1 MRKERKA
8 GVLLPITALPS
19 PYGIGTLGKEA
30 CRFIDGL
37 KKGGVKI
44 WQVLP
49 LLPTGFGN
57 SPYQACAA
65 YALNYYLID
74 LPTLEEEGLL
84 LRSDYENVDFGND
97 PRRVDY
103 GKLFSSRTEVL
114 KKAFARFDRSQSA
127 WKEFLIEGKYADF
140 ALFMSLKAKFSHR
153 PHREWGEAFSRFD
166 ETLTG
171 LFVREN
177 KEEIEFWQFTQFVF
191 LKQWASLKRYAN
203 ERGVELMGDMPI
215 YLSLDSVEA
224 WKRGDELFLTD
235 GRGECSLVS
244 GVPPDAF
251 SEDGQLWGTP
261 VYNWAK
267 MKENGYA
274 WWKGR
279 IEDALTTFD
288 ILRIDHFRGFDRFYA
303 IPAGEKDARGGE
315 WLDGPKEELFCGLE
329 NVSIVAEDLGI
340 IDDGVR
346 ELMRK
351 TGYPGMKVMSFGF
364 DGNPENEH
372 LPSEYKEN
380 TFAYTGTHDNAPF
393 FAMISEMTD
402 EERESFSKILDEQCE
417 KLGVQKSAAGA
428 KAQTEKAVE
437 LLYASEAMAAIV
449 PYHDLLSLGEEARIN
464 FPSVLSEEN
473 WSYRFLPED
482 FSDETWA
489 RLKSLAERYGR

>member
-1 MRKERKA
+1 M
-8 GVLLPITALPS
+8 PITALPS

-30 CRFIDGL
+30 YRFIDGL

-65 YALNYYLID
+65 DALNYYLID

-84 LRSDYENVDFGND
+84 LRSEYATVDFGDD
-97 PRRVDY
+97 PKRVDY
-103 GKLFSSRTEVL
+103 GKLFSARADVL
-114 KKAFARFDRSQSA
+114 RKAFARFDRSRTD
-127 WKEFLIEGKYADF
+127 WKEFLLEGRYADF
-140 ALFMSLKAKFSHR
+140 ALFMSLKVKFSHR
-153 PHREWGEAFSRFD
+153 PYWEWGEAFSRYD

-171 LFVREN
+171 LYIREN
-177 KEEIEFWQFTQFVF
+177 REEIEFWQFTQFVF
-191 LKQWASLKRYAN
+191 LKQWSNLKRYAN

-215 YLSLDSVEA
+215 YLSSDSVEA
-224 WKRGDELFLTD
+224 WKYGKELFLTD
-235 GRGECSLVS
+235 EHGECSLVA

-261 VYNWAK
+261 VYNWEK

-279 IEDALTTFD
+279 IGYALTLFD

-303 IPAGEKDARGGE
+303 IPKGEADARGGE
-315 WLDGPKEELFCGLE
+315 WLDGPKAELFQGLE
-329 NVSIVAEDLGI
+329 NSSVVAEDLGV

-351 TGYPGMKVMSFGF
+351 TGYAGMKVMSFGF

-372 LPSEYKEN
+372 LPSEYAEN

-393 FAMISEMTD
+393 FAMLSEMTD
-402 EERESFSKILDEQCE
+402 EEKTAFSKILDEQCE
-417 KLGVQKSAAGA
+417 KLGVGKAKKGE

-437 LLYASEAMAAIV
+437 LLYASRAAAAIV
-449 PYHDLLSLGEEARIN
+449 PYHDVLSLGAEARIN
-464 FPSVLSEEN
+464 FPSALSEDN
-473 WSYRFLPED
+473 WSYRYLPKD
-482 FSDETWA
+482 FSAATWA
-489 RLKSLAERYGR
+489 RLRSLAERYGR